1 MKILNLYA
9 GIGGNRK
16 LWGDEHEITAVE
28 YKQEIANIYHDFFP
42 KDEVVVADAHQ
53 YLLDNFKEFDFIWA
67 SPPCPTHSQVG
78 RLRAFNE
85 HNKAT
90 GQYSPPKY
98 PEMKLYEE
106 ILLLDGYFD
115 GKWCVENV
123 IAWYKPLIP
132 PLQMAGHWFWSN
144 FPITP
149 YVGDK
154 RMITNK
160 NGNDAKIRAERVG
173 FNLSKYKGIDKR
185 LALRDCT
192 EPELGKHILD
202 CAINSPSLFAAEE
215 NKQELPML

>member
-9 GIGGNRK
+9 NIGGNRK

-28 YKQEIANIYHDFFP
+28 IDPNVALIYKDFWP
-42 KDEVVVADAHQ
+42 RDTMVIGDAHQ
-53 YLLDNFKEFDFIWA
+53 YLQEHYQEFDFIWS

-90 GQYSPPKY
+90 GQWSAAKY
-98 PEMKLYEE
+98 PDMKLYEE
-106 ILLLDGYFD
+106 ILFLQGYFK

-123 IAWYKPLIP
+123 IAWYPPLIP
-132 PLQMAGHWFWSN
+132 CVEMSGHRLWTNFILTQFNAGPRN
-144 FPITP
+144 ITTK
-149 YVGDK
+149 G
-154 RMITNK
+154 
-160 NGNDAKIRAERVG
+160 GNDAKIRAEKLG
-173 FNLSKYKGIDKR
+173 FDLSKYKGIDKR

-202 CAINSPSLFAAEE
+202 LAINPIEIQKSIF
-215 NKQELPML
+215 